1 MALALGKLSILVGA
15 GIIGSVLAK
24 EGGASTV
31 SDFFS
36 GAVKVLFKQ
45 IRQDDSKPSRPKPQN
60 DSLLAQVNSL
70 RQELQLLASN
80 RSVTIVTSTRSGSK
94 KYGVVVIVLVVGCGY
109 VWWKGWKL
117 PDMMFATKRSLSDAC
132 NTIAKQLEN
141 VYSSIAATKRHLS
154 SRMDHV
160 DGSLDECA
168 ELTAATRDE
177 VSELKGEMK
186 LIGVDVQSVH
196 HAVRTLETKIHRIE
210 GKQDLTNDGVKRLV
224 DYAWNLENSRGVER
238 IQAASSSSRPA
249 LELPQVT
256 PSSRTVSL
264 PPIPSME
271 QPSPGEQPSPSA
283 SNGSQKR
290 ILHNVVSASGLKEL
304 HGISEVMEASSSTG
318 VSNGVHEQ
326 EVVSNG
332 NLGSGVVGRKIS
344 SIGAF
349 LTRTRSA
356 VPSFK

>member
-256 PSSRTVSL
+256 PSSR
-264 PPIPSME
+264 
-271 QPSPGEQPSPSA
+271 
-283 SNGSQKR
+283 R